1 MRREPE
7 SATAQAAR
15 EAYAARQVATE
26 NRKSAML
33 DPEDARWTVAVATA
47 MALQG
52 GRAALIT
59 SEKRAEIAKLAT
71 RSGLRPFD
79 ASLVMG
85 IVQDAARNGEPALS
99 VGVQSRLKLVTAG
112 LRASGNE
119 VSSQDKRAMLSR
131 QRMVLIAVWGV
142 LLGACLMWWLAKWV
156 TQ

>member
-1 MRREPE
+1 
-7 SATAQAAR
+7 
-15 EAYAARQVATE
+15 
-26 NRKSAML
+26 ML

-59 SEKRAEIAKLAT
+59 SEKRAEISQLAT

-85 IVQDAARNGEPALS
+85 IVQEAVRSGEPALS

-112 LRASGNE
+112 LLASGNE
-119 VSSQDKRAMLSR
+119 VPAQDKRAMLSR
-131 QRMVLIAVWGV
+131 QRLVLIAVWGV